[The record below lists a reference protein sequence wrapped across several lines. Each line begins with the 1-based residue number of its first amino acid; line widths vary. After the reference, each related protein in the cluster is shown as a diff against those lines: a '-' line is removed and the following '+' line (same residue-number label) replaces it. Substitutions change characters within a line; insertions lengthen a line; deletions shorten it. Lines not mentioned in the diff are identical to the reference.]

1 MTRTRLATALLAV
14 ALVAAPVRAAAPQG
28 KSLPATMVPS
38 ATVQTL
44 DGRRVQL
51 ADLVAGN
58 PSMLIFWAS
67 WCPSCRQQVPSYK
80 AAHERF
86 RGTALQFVT
95 VNAGVRETLET
106 VRGYVKEND
115 LPYLVLFD
123 TGQEALSAYRVSGT
137 PTVLL
142 LNAGGEIVSRAHAVG
157 PEAIEALLAGRPI
170 PRSEPPP
177 GPRRGSGSR

>member
-1 MTRTRLATALLAV
+1 MTRTRFATALLAA

-28 KSLPATMVPS
+28 KSLPATMAPS

-44 DGRRVQL
+44 DGRNAQL
-51 ADLVAGN
+51 ADIVAGK
-58 PSMLIFWAS
+58 PSVLIFWAS

-80 AAHERF
+80 AAHARF

-95 VNAGVRETLET
+95 VNAGIRDTLES

-123 TGQEALSAYRVSGT
+123 TEQEALSAYRVSGT
-137 PTVLL
+137 PTALL
-142 LNAGGEIVSRAHAVG
+142 LNAGGEIVSRAHAVD
-157 PEAIEALLAGRPI
+157 PEAIEALLAGKPI

-177 GPRRGSGSR
+177 GTRGGSGSR

>member
-1 MTRTRLATALLAV
+1 MTRTRLATALLAA
-14 ALVAAPVRAAAPQG
+14 ALVAAPARGAAAQG
-28 KSLPATMVPS
+28 KSLPATKAPL

-44 DGRRVQL
+44 DGKNTQL
-51 ADLVAGN
+51 AELVAGK

-95 VNAGVRETLET
+95 VNAGIRETLEA
-106 VRGYVKEND
+106 VRGYVKESA

-123 TGQEALSAYRVSGT
+123 TEQEALSAYRVSGT

-142 LNAGGEIVSRAHAVG
+142 LNAGGEIVSRTHAVD
-157 PEAIEALLAGRPI
+157 PEAIEALLAGKPI
-170 PRSEPPP
+170 PSSEPPP
-177 GPRRGSGSR
+177 GTRRGSGSR